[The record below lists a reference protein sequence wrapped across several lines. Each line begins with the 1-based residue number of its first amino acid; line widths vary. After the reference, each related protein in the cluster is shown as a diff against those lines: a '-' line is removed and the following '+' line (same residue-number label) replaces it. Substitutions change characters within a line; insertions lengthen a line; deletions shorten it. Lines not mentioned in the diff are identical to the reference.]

1 MDENIQIE
9 KTEKTEKGSAL
20 SFSKLYQKPSGHPS
34 TSDALANSMRFGG
47 DANNHSKREKAS
59 HEKERFQVS
68 PIEEAFSSR
77 DHNSKDSMALSKRS
91 RTLSTSG
98 DVKPVIRSLT
108 TLSPGKSVIEQIG
121 EADHTGWM
129 WKKGDHY
136 NTWKLRYFIIKGP
149 HLYIL
154 RSQNRTVRTSH
165 I

>member
-9 KTEKTEKGSAL
+9 KMEKTEKGSAL
-20 SFSKLYQKPSGHPS
+20 SFSKLYRKPSGHPS
-34 TSDALANSMRFGG
+34 TSDSLANSVRFGG

-68 PIEEAFSSR
+68 PIEEAFSGR
-77 DHNSKDSMALSKRS
+77 DRNSKDSMALSKRS

-98 DVKPVIRSLT
+98 DVKPVIHSPT

-129 WKKGDHY
+129 RKKGDHY

-154 RSQNRTVRTSH
+154 RSQNRTVRMSH